1 MDYQSLGQITG
12 KQILGAAS
20 SDFFLVNGTDQLIV
34 VERFLTIDVTMSPFV
49 PVALLTCKAVS
60 RYSNVKIS

>member
-1 MDYQSLGQITG
+1 M
-12 KQILGAAS
+12 
-20 SDFFLVNGTDQLIV
+20 NGTDQLIV

-60 RYSNVKIS
+60 CYSNVKIS